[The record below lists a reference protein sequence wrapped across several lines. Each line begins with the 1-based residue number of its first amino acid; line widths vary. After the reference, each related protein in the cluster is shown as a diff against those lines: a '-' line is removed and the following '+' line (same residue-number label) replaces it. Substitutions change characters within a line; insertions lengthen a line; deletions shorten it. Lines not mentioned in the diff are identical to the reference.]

1 MRERGYESIDSSE
14 DNKKEFFKITSH
26 ILKNSG
32 LFPKVSSETA
42 VDRLIN
48 SMGNLDGTNSG
59 LFQGVEA
66 FILLMIF
73 K

>member
-14 DNKKEFFKITSH
+14 DNKKEFYKIASH

-32 LFPKVSSETA
+32 LLPKVSSENA
-42 VDRLIN
+42 VDRIIN
-48 SMGNLDGTNSG
+48 SMGNLDGTNSR
-59 LFQGVEA
+59 LLQRVEA

>member
-14 DNKKEFFKITSH
+14 DNKKEFFKIASH

-32 LFPKVSSETA
+32 LLPKVSSENA
-42 VDRLIN
+42 VDRIIN
-48 SMGNLDGTNSG
+48 SMGNLDGKNSG
-59 LFQGVEA
+59 LLQGVEA

>member
-14 DNKKEFFKITSH
+14 DNKKKFYKIASH

-32 LFPKVSSETA
+32 LLPKVSSENA
-42 VDRLIN
+42 VDRIIN

-59 LFQGVEA
+59 LLQGVEA